1 MKSTRCIKTNKD
13 HYILII
19 NDVSVGVLE
28 RSELRNLIKIID
40 NEI

>member
-13 HYILII
+13 HYILIV
-19 NDVSVGVLE
+19 NDVSVGEFE
-28 RSELRNLIKIID
+28 RSELRNIIEVID